1 MIWSVQ
7 TGLHGKILALVGLL
21 WQTLLLCIGLL
32 GRALFQQI
40 GLAEQILLARKGLL
54 EQKLTALTE
63 LLEWT
68 ILTLTVLLGCISLI
82 LRVFLQHAIAWK
94 VSKYGDFLVC
104 IFPHSD
110 WIRRGVFLPIHS
122 ECGKIQTKKNSVFGH
137 FWCSERYYYIWICS
151 TNIKNTNRFTWTNI
165 TTPGSLTR
173 INRTSTNG
181 FNWMAITTTDRFT

>member
-1 MIWSVQ
+1 MVSANGFTWKDFSTSGFTLANIITMYRFTWASSVS
-7 TGLHGKILALVGLL
+7 TNRFSWTNITSAKGFIRTKIDSTNRIT
-21 WQTLLLCIGLL
+21 WMNNTN
-32 GRALFQQI
+32 
-40 GLAEQILLARKGLL
+40 
-54 EQKLTALTE
+54 
-63 LLEWT
+63 
-68 ILTLTVLLGCISLI
+68 LTVLLGCISLI

-94 VSKYGDFLVC
+94 VSRYGDFLVC

-137 FWCSERYYYIWICS
+137 FWCSERYYYIWIYS